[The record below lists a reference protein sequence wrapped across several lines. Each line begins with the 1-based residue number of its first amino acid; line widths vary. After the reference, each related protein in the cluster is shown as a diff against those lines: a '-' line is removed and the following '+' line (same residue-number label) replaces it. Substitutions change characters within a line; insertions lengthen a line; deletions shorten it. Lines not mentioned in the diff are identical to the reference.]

1 VYALGQMQNAYAASF
16 LTSVLEDESEHSITR
31 HEAAE
36 ALGALGAPEHLK
48 VLQRFSSYTNAPP
61 EVAETCSLAVDR
73 IAHKISKGACAC
85 DKNVSIAYQNAV
97 ARGEAKQL
105 EPTAEDRS
113 GIYVSVDPAPALE
126 VTGLSEL
133 RALLL
138 DESASLFERYRA
150 MFALRDQGTAA
161 AALTLCDGFQAQSA
175 LFKHEIAFVLG
186 QLEDPCTVDAL
197 SKVRSCAPK
206 TQLECRFGRSGAVQ
220 MLNDRSQHPM
230 VRHEA
235 AEALGAIGSSSVLE
249 LLTEMLHDEEEIVI
263 CQHARTH
270 AQAHTR
276 VRELISFL
284 CFVLCKRA
292 AHSAAGA

>member
-1 VYALGQMQNAYAASF
+1 MRIFVTRNKLGDAAVDEQIELFRSTPSVLLRHEVVYALGQMQNAYAASF
-16 LTSVLEDESEHSITR
+16 LTSVLEDANEHPITR

-48 VLQRFSSYTNAPP
+48 VLLQFSSNTNAPP

-73 IAHKISKGACAC
+73 ITHKISKGACAC

-97 ARGEAKQL
+97 AHGDAVQQVEL
-105 EPTAEDRS
+105 TPEERS

-126 VTGLSEL
+126 ATSLSEL

-161 AALTLCDGFQAQSA
+161 AALALCDGFQAQSA

-197 SKVRSCAPK
+197 SKVSCSVAT
-206 TQLECRFGRSGAVQ
+206 TQ
-220 MLNDRSQHPM
+220 
-230 VRHEA
+230 VRLSLA
-235 AEALGAIGSSSVLE
+235 S
-249 LLTEMLHDEEEIVI
+249 
-263 CQHARTH
+263 
-270 AQAHTR
+270 
-276 VRELISFL
+276 
-284 CFVLCKRA
+284 KR
-292 AHSAAGA
+292 